1 MVLNLEFL
9 VLYNVRSYV
18 ELKGFGNKWL
28 VLFFKRPLGITVG
41 STSKIRGQINTNF
54 SDINLGPVDVAD
66 RSYARILNLVHSSA
80 TASTFRTRVLP
91 RGILEAFR
99 AFDTSYH
106 SRIPIYPT
114 NRSNRQSCHVVC
126 RSATAAGQFTHPE
139 SERIAVPSRP
149 RVPRDVHTK
158 INKFLYF

>member
-1 MVLNLEFL
+1 MIFESVLSTWLPSSGEACRKPVAAETTICMVLNLEFL
-9 VLYNVRSYV
+9 VLYNVRSCV

-28 VLFFKRPLGITVG
+28 VLFCKRHLGINAG

-80 TASTFRTRVLP
+80 AAGTIRTRVLP

-106 SRIPIYPT
+106 SRIPMVKHRREKLIILVYI
-114 NRSNRQSCHVVC
+114 N
-126 RSATAAGQFTHPE
+126 FT
-139 SERIAVPSRP
+139 
-149 RVPRDVHTK
+149 
-158 INKFLYF
+158 F